1 MNYDRQL
8 MVSNWVRKAEN
19 DLKIGRGEMGTPDP
33 ATDMVCFHMQ
43 QCVEKYLKAYLTLQG
58 REFRRTHDIAEL
70 IELCKDADPEFETL
84 YSLQADH
91 LTVYGVE
98 IRYPDDFYMPS
109 CEEAQHCVEIALAVR
124 DFVREKLGME
134 RAGKDR

>member
-1 MNYDRQL
+1 MNSDRQL

-19 DLKIGRGEMGTPDP
+19 DLKIGRDEMRTPDP

-43 QCVEKYLKAYLTLQG
+43 QCVEKYLKAYLTSQG

-84 YSLQADH
+84 YNLQADY

-98 IRYPDDFYMPS
+98 IRYPDDFYMPTR
-109 CEEAQHCVEIALAVR
+109 EEAQRCVEIALAAR
-124 DFVREKLGME
+124 DFIREKLGMGE
-134 RAGKDR
+134 AGADR

>member
-1 MNYDRQL
+1 MSL
-8 MVSNWVRKAEN
+8 PFEGWALKAEH
-19 DLKIGRGEMGTPDP
+19 DFKVGERELTFDDP
-33 ATDMVCFHMQ
+33 VTDMVCFHMQ

-58 REFRRTHDIAEL
+58 RAFRRTHDIAEL

-109 CEEAQHCVEIALAVR
+109 REEAQHCVEIALAVR

-134 RAGKDR
+134 RTGKDR